1 MDFLQA
7 NTVSPLRVWYPL
19 PFADRNARS
28 YLVSFRIGEEATW
41 DHRFHDLDGRELA
54 AGELSLSAVDHRI
67 IQTSCD
73 RAVGSSRVELSS
85 PAANGNG
92 GQQADRAIVSGA

>member
-1 MDFLQA
+1 MDSSQA
-7 NTVSPLRVWYPL
+7 NTFSQPRVWYPL

-41 DHRFHDLDGRELA
+41 DHRFHELDGREVA
-54 AGELSLSAVDHRI
+54 AGELRLSAADHRV

-73 RAVGSSRVELSS
+73 RAVGSSRVEPAS
-85 PAANGNG
+85 PAANGNDG
-92 GQQADRAIVSGA
+92 RQADRAIAQRA